1 MSAITHWKLA
11 EVPAE
16 VINPKMTRRM
26 VWGERLMATLIE
38 FKAGAV
44 VPTHQH
50 ENEQLT
56 YCLSGAM
63 RFTFPDRE
71 LILRAGELLL
81 IPSNVPHGAEMLE
94 ETVEMDFFSPPR
106 QDWIA
111 GTDAYLRR

>member
-1 MSAITHWKLA
+1 MNQIQHVKLA
-11 EVPAE
+11 AVPVEA
-16 VINPKMTRRM
+16 INPKMTRRM

-56 YCLSGAM
+56 YCLSGTM

-71 LILRAGELLL
+71 IMLRGGEVLL
-81 IPSNVPHGAEMLE
+81 IPGNVPHGAEMLE
-94 ETVEMDFFSPPR
+94 EVVEMDFFSPPR
-106 QDWIA
+106 QDWIS

>member
-1 MSAITHWKLA
+1 MNQIQHVNLA
-11 EVPAE
+11 AVPVEA
-16 VINPKMTRRM
+16 INPKMTRRM

-56 YCLSGAM
+56 YCLSGTM

-71 LILRAGELLL
+71 IMLRGGEVLL
-81 IPSNVPHGAEMLE
+81 IPGNVPHGAEMLE
-94 ETVEMDFFSPPR
+94 EVVEMDFFSPPR
-106 QDWIA
+106 QDWIS